1 MSLLSTTPGN
11 QTDSHSASGCSFII
25 IYGLNICTEYI
36 RDGKMKDFI
45 VDNDKKNSVQ
55 SVDSGDFYYQ
65 DNHDNP
71 HTNDLIK
78 LFSSQTYSPTF
89 S

>member
-1 MSLLSTTPGN
+1 
-11 QTDSHSASGCSFII
+11 
-25 IYGLNICTEYI
+25 
-36 RDGKMKDFI
+36 MKDFI

-89 S
+89 SWFI